1 MRRARARRCCGSG
14 LLLVRCTRRRP
25 PAPGAASGVP
35 WWVWP
40 LALFVVCFLMGIV
53 AVPAGIGGGT
63 LFVPIVGSFFPFHLD
78 FVRGAGLLVALAS
91 ALAAGPMLLRSGLG
105 SLRLALPLAVLASA
119 TSIGGAMLGL
129 AMPANVVQMLLGG
142 VVLGI
147 VVLMLVTKKSEF
159 PHVAQPDALS
169 QALALNGVFVD
180 GASGR
185 VVQWQVHRT
194 VPGLFVFLGIG
205 VLAGMFG
212 IGAGWANVPA
222 LNLLMGAPLK
232 VSAGTS
238 GLVLSLVD
246 SSAAWVYINQGAV
259 LPMIAVPSVVGMML
273 GARIGARLL
282 ERAQGL
288 GDPAHG
294 DRGAAVRRA
303 ARAAQGHRG
312 VAMKAAPRP
321 GRAARRAVALRA
333 PARLGHA
340 HRPVRAGADLRRLHD
355 RVDAPARAAGA
366 TARAVGPAGGQLSCS
381 RRSRRWAGAG
391 SRWCSAATS
400 PASWASSILAGCSL
414 VCLLALVPL
423 YLRRGDRAFVAL
435 CLAEV
440 AVVLLAASGWLTA
453 GH

>member
-1 MRRARARRCCGSG
+1 MGVPRAAVYGCG
-14 LLLVRCTRRRP
+14 LLLF
-25 PAPGAASGVP
+25 AASAQAAGPGAASSVA

-119 TSIGGAMLGL
+119 SSIGGALLGL

-159 PHVAQPDALS
+159 PHVEKPDALS
-169 QALALNGVFVD
+169 QALALNGIFVD

-222 LNLLMGAPLK
+222 LNLLMGAPVK
-232 VSAGTS
+232 VAAGTS

-259 LPMIAVPSVVGMML
+259 LPMVAVPSVVGMML

-282 ERAQGL
+282 NVLKGSVIR
-288 GDPAHG
+288 
-294 DRGAAVRRA
+294 RMVIAVLLFA
-303 ARAAQGHRG
+303 GARAMLKGTG
-312 VAMKAAPRP
+312 VWP
-321 GRAARRAVALRA
+321 
-333 PARLGHA
+333 
-340 HRPVRAGADLRRLHD
+340 
-355 RVDAPARAAGA
+355 
-366 TARAVGPAGGQLSCS
+366 
-381 RRSRRWAGAG
+381 
-391 SRWCSAATS
+391 
-400 PASWASSILAGCSL
+400 
-414 VCLLALVPL
+414 
-423 YLRRGDRAFVAL
+423 
-435 CLAEV
+435 
-440 AVVLLAASGWLTA
+440 
-453 GH
+453 